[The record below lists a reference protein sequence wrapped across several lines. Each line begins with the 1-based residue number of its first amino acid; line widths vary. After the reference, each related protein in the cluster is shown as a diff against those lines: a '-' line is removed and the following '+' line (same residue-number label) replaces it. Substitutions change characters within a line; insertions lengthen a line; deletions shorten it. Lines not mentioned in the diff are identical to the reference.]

1 MKTIQLNNGV
11 TIPAIGYGTYKTAEN
26 DVSIILSAIE
36 CGYRL
41 LDTASIYKTE
51 QQTGAAIRQ
60 SAIPREEITV
70 ISKVWRN
77 DLGYHKTK
85 EAFAKSLKQT
95 GLNYLDLYL
104 IHWPAN
110 ARNFNNWQKTNA
122 ETWRAMEELLEE
134 GKIKSIGVSNFWPE
148 HLEALLDS
156 AKIKPAVN
164 QIEFHPGYWQP
175 ETTQYCKEKGIVLQ
189 AWSPLARGRIFG
201 NEILIEIANR
211 HQKTV
216 SQIALRWIVQQGVIP
231 IPKAASKERMNENFD
246 IFDFALSDEEME
258 LINNLP
264 ETGFSGER
272 PDLWPER
279 ISKS

>member
-51 QQTGAAIRQ
+51 QQTGAAIRE
-60 SAIPREEITV
+60 SGIPREEITV

-110 ARNFNNWQKTNA
+110 ARNFNNWQKTNG

-175 ETTQYCKEKGIVLQ
+175 ETTQYCKEKGIFLQ

-201 NEILIEIANR
+201 NEILIAIANR

-216 SQIALRWIVQQGVIP
+216 SQIALRWIVQHGVIP

-279 ISKS
+279 MPQS

>member
-11 TIPAIGYGTYKTAEN
+11 NIPAIGYGTYKTSEN

>member
-11 TIPAIGYGTYKTAEN
+11 NIPAIGYGTYKTSEN

-51 QQTGAAIRQ
+51 QQTGAAARE
-60 SAIPREEITV
+60 SGIPREEITV

-279 ISKS
+279 MPQS

>member
-11 TIPAIGYGTYKTAEN
+11 NIPAIGYGTYKTSEN

-60 SAIPREEITV
+60 SGIPREEITV

-175 ETTQYCKEKGIVLQ
+175 ETTQYCKDKGIVLQ

>member
-11 TIPAIGYGTYKTAEN
+11 NIPAIGYGTYKTAEN

-60 SAIPREEITV
+60 SGIPREEITV

>member
-51 QQTGAAIRQ
+51 QQTGAAIRE
-60 SAIPREEITV
+60 SGIPREEITV

-156 AKIKPAVN
+156 AEIKPAVN

>member
-11 TIPAIGYGTYKTAEN
+11 NIPAIGYGTYKTSEN

-51 QQTGAAIRQ
+51 QQTGAAIRE
-60 SAIPREEITV
+60 SGIPREEITV

-110 ARNFNNWQKTNA
+110 ARNFNNWQKTNG

-148 HLEALLDS
+148 HLEALLYS
-156 AKIKPAVN
+156 ARIKPAVN

-175 ETTQYCKEKGIVLQ
+175 ETTKYCREKEIVLQ
-189 AWSPLARGRIFG
+189 AWSPLARGRILG

-279 ISKS
+279 MSQS

>member
-60 SAIPREEITV
+60 SGIPREEITV

-175 ETTQYCKEKGIVLQ
+175 ETTQYCKEKEIVLQ

>member
-11 TIPAIGYGTYKTAEN
+11 HIPAIGYGTYKTSEN

-51 QQTGAAIRQ
+51 QQTGAAIRE
-60 SAIPREEITV
+60 SGIPREEITV

-189 AWSPLARGRIFG
+189 AWSP
-201 NEILIEIANR
+201 
-211 HQKTV
+211 
-216 SQIALRWIVQQGVIP
+216 
-231 IPKAASKERMNENFD
+231 
-246 IFDFALSDEEME
+246 
-258 LINNLP
+258 
-264 ETGFSGER
+264 
-272 PDLWPER
+272 
-279 ISKS
+279 

>member
-11 TIPAIGYGTYKTAEN
+11 TIPAIGYGTYKTSQN

-51 QQTGAAIRQ
+51 QQTGAAIRE
-60 SAIPREEITV
+60 SGIPREEITV

-110 ARNFNNWQKTNA
+110 ARNFNNWEKTNA
-122 ETWRAMEELLEE
+122 ESWHAMEELLEE

>member
-11 TIPAIGYGTYKTAEN
+11 NIPAIGYGTYKTAEN

-60 SAIPREEITV
+60 SGIPREEITV

-110 ARNFNNWQKTNA
+110 ARNFDNWQKTNG

-156 AKIKPAVN
+156 AKIKPTVN

-189 AWSPLARGRIFG
+189 AWSPLARGRIFE

>member
-11 TIPAIGYGTYKTAEN
+11 NIPAIGYGTYKTAEN

-60 SAIPREEITV
+60 SGIPREEITV

-175 ETTQYCKEKGIVLQ
+175 ETTQYCKEKEIVLQ
-189 AWSPLARGRIFG
+189 AWSPLARGRIIE
-201 NEILIEIANR
+201 NEILIKIASR
-211 HQKTV
+211 HQKSV
-216 SQIALRWIVQQGVIP
+216 SQIALRWIVQHGVIP
-231 IPKAASKERMNENFD
+231 LPKAASNERMNENLD

-279 ISKS
+279 VPQS

>member
-11 TIPAIGYGTYKTAEN
+11 HIPAIGYGTYKTSEN

-41 LDTASIYKTE
+41 LDTASVYNTE

-60 SAIPREEITV
+60 SGIPRDEITV
-70 ISKVWRN
+70 TSKVWRT
-77 DLGYHKTK
+77 DLGYQKTK
-85 EAFAKSLKQT
+85 EAFAHSLKQT
-95 GLNYLDLYL
+95 RLNYLDLYL

-189 AWSPLARGRIFG
+189 AWSPLARGRIFE

>member
-11 TIPAIGYGTYKTAEN
+11 HIPAIGYGTYKTSEN

-51 QQTGAAIRQ
+51 QQTGAAIRE
-60 SAIPREEITV
+60 SGIPREEITV

-211 HQKTV
+211 HHKTV

>member
-51 QQTGAAIRQ
+51 QQTGAAIRE
-60 SAIPREEITV
+60 SGIPREEITV

-211 HQKTV
+211 HHKTV

-246 IFDFALSDEEME
+246 IFNFALSDEEME

-279 ISKS
+279 MPQS

>member
-11 TIPAIGYGTYKTAEN
+11 TIPAIGYGTYKTSEN

-51 QQTGAAIRQ
+51 QQTGAAIRE
-60 SAIPREEITV
+60 SGIPREEITV

-175 ETTQYCKEKGIVLQ
+175 ETTQYCKEKGIFLQ

-211 HQKTV
+211 HHKTV

-231 IPKAASKERMNENFD
+231 IPKAASKKKMNENFD

>member
-11 TIPAIGYGTYKTAEN
+11 NIPAIGYGTYKTSEN

-60 SAIPREEITV
+60 SGIPREEITV

>member
-11 TIPAIGYGTYKTAEN
+11 HIPAIGYGTYKTAEN

-51 QQTGAAIRQ
+51 QQTGAAIRE
-60 SAIPREEITV
+60 SGIPREEITV

-175 ETTQYCKEKGIVLQ
+175 ETTKYCREKEIVLQ

-246 IFDFALSDEEME
+246 IFNFALSDEEME

-279 ISKS
+279 MPQS

>member
-11 TIPAIGYGTYKTAEN
+11 NIPAIGYGTYKTSEN
-26 DVSIILSAIE
+26 DVSIILSALE

-51 QQTGAAIRQ
+51 QQTGAAIRE
-60 SAIPREEITV
+60 SGIPREEITV

-175 ETTQYCKEKGIVLQ
+175 ETTQYCKEKGIFLQ

-211 HQKTV
+211 HHKTV

-279 ISKS
+279 MPQS

>member
-11 TIPAIGYGTYKTAEN
+11 HIPAIGYGTYKTSEN

-51 QQTGAAIRQ
+51 QQTGAAIRE
-60 SAIPREEITV
+60 SGIPREEITV

>member
-11 TIPAIGYGTYKTAEN
+11 NIPAIGYGTYKTSEN

-51 QQTGAAIRQ
+51 QQTGAAARE
-60 SAIPREEITV
+60 SGIPREEITV

-85 EAFAKSLKQT
+85 EAFAHSLKQT

-211 HQKTV
+211 HHKTV

-279 ISKS
+279 MPQS

>member
-11 TIPAIGYGTYKTAEN
+11 TIPAIGYGTYKTSEN

-110 ARNFNNWQKTNA
+110 ARNFNNWQKTSA

-156 AKIKPAVN
+156 AKIKPTVN

>member
-60 SAIPREEITV
+60 SGIPREEITV

-110 ARNFNNWQKTNA
+110 ARNFDNWQKTNA

-216 SQIALRWIVQQGVIP
+216 SQIVLRWIVQQGVIP

>member
-51 QQTGAAIRQ
+51 QQTGAAIRE
-60 SAIPREEITV
+60 SGIPREEITV

-156 AKIKPAVN
+156 AEIKPAVN

-216 SQIALRWIVQQGVIP
+216 SQIVLRWIVQQGVIP
-231 IPKAASKERMNENFD
+231 IPKAASKKRMNENFD

-279 ISKS
+279 MPKS

>member
-11 TIPAIGYGTYKTAEN
+11 TIPAIGYGTYKTSEN

-60 SAIPREEITV
+60 SGIPREEITV

-110 ARNFNNWQKTNA
+110 ARNFDNWQKTNA

>member
-11 TIPAIGYGTYKTAEN
+11 NIPAIGYGTYKTSEN

-51 QQTGAAIRQ
+51 QQTGAAIRE
-60 SAIPREEITV
+60 SGIPREEITV

-122 ETWRAMEELLEE
+122 ESWRAMEELLEE

-175 ETTQYCKEKGIVLQ
+175 ETTQYCKEKGIFLQ

>member
-11 TIPAIGYGTYKTAEN
+11 NIPAIGYGTYKTSEN

-51 QQTGAAIRQ
+51 QQTGAAARE
-60 SAIPREEITV
+60 SGIPREEITV

-85 EAFAKSLKQT
+85 EAFAHSLKQT

-279 ISKS
+279 MPQS

>member
-11 TIPAIGYGTYKTAEN
+11 NIPAIGYGTYKTSEN

-51 QQTGAAIRQ
+51 QQTGAAIRE
-60 SAIPREEITV
+60 SGIPREEITV

-175 ETTQYCKEKGIVLQ
+175 ETTKYCREKEIVLQ

-231 IPKAASKERMNENFD
+231 IPKAASKKRMNENFD

-279 ISKS
+279 MPQS

>member
-11 TIPAIGYGTYKTAEN
+11 HIPAIGYGTYKTSEN

-51 QQTGAAIRQ
+51 QQTGAAIRE
-60 SAIPREEITV
+60 SGIPREEITV

-110 ARNFNNWQKTNA
+110 ARNFSNWQKTNG

-175 ETTQYCKEKGIVLQ
+175 ETTKYCREKEIVLQ

-231 IPKAASKERMNENFD
+231 IPKAASKKRMNENFD

-279 ISKS
+279 MPQS

>member
-11 TIPAIGYGTYKTAEN
+11 NIPAIGYGTYKTAEN

-51 QQTGAAIRQ
+51 QQTGAAIRE
-60 SAIPREEITV
+60 SGIPREEITV

-110 ARNFNNWQKTNA
+110 ARNFDNWQKTNA

>member
-11 TIPAIGYGTYKTAEN
+11 NIPAIGYGTYKTSEN

-51 QQTGAAIRQ
+51 QQTGAAIRE
-60 SAIPREEITV
+60 SGIPREEITV

-211 HQKTV
+211 HHKTV

>member
-11 TIPAIGYGTYKTAEN
+11 HIPAIGYGTYKTSEN

-60 SAIPREEITV
+60 SGIPREEITV

-175 ETTQYCKEKGIVLQ
+175 ETTKYCREKEIVLQ

-231 IPKAASKERMNENFD
+231 IPKAASKKRMNENFD

-279 ISKS
+279 MPQS

>member
-11 TIPAIGYGTYKTAEN
+11 NIPAIGYGTYKTSEN
-26 DVSIILSAIE
+26 DVSIILSALE

-41 LDTASIYKTE
+41 LDTASVYNTE

-60 SAIPREEITV
+60 SGIPREEITV

-156 AKIKPAVN
+156 AEIKPAVN

-175 ETTQYCKEKGIVLQ
+175 ETTQYCKEKGIFLQ

-279 ISKS
+279 MPKS

>member
-11 TIPAIGYGTYKTAEN
+11 NIPAIGYGTYKTSEN
-26 DVSIILSAIE
+26 DVSIIFSAIE

-60 SAIPREEITV
+60 SGIPREEITV

-110 ARNFNNWQKTNA
+110 ARNFDNWQKTNA

>member
-60 SAIPREEITV
+60 SGIPREEITV

>member
-11 TIPAIGYGTYKTAEN
+11 NIPAIGYGTYKTSEN

-51 QQTGAAIRQ
+51 QQTGAAIRE
-60 SAIPREEITV
+60 SGIPREEITV

-110 ARNFNNWQKTNA
+110 ARNFNNWQKTNG

-148 HLEALLDS
+148 HLEALLYS
-156 AKIKPAVN
+156 ARIKPAVN

-175 ETTQYCKEKGIVLQ
+175 ETTKYCREKEIVLQ
-189 AWSPLARGRIFG
+189 AWSPLARGRILG

>member
-11 TIPAIGYGTYKTAEN
+11 HIPAIGYGTYKTSEN

-51 QQTGAAIRQ
+51 QQTGAAIRE
-60 SAIPREEITV
+60 SGIPREEITV

-156 AKIKPAVN
+156 AEIKPAVN

-279 ISKS
+279 MPQS

>member
-11 TIPAIGYGTYKTAEN
+11 NIPAIGYGTYKTAEN

-60 SAIPREEITV
+60 SGIPREEITV

-110 ARNFNNWQKTNA
+110 ARNFNNWQKTNV

-175 ETTQYCKEKGIVLQ
+175 ETTQYCKEKGIFLQ

-231 IPKAASKERMNENFD
+231 IPKAASKKRMNENFD

>member
-11 TIPAIGYGTYKTAEN
+11 NIPAIGYGTYKTSEN

-51 QQTGAAIRQ
+51 QQTGAAIRE
-60 SAIPREEITV
+60 SGIPREEITV

-175 ETTQYCKEKGIVLQ
+175 ETTQYCKEKGIFLQ
-189 AWSPLARGRIFG
+189 AWSPLARGRIFE

-216 SQIALRWIVQQGVIP
+216 SQIALSWIVQQGVIP

-246 IFDFALSDEEME
+246 IFYFALSDEEME

-279 ISKS
+279 MPQS